1 MTRSTRRSGCSC
13 GDWSGTRSLAAGHQS
28 SWPAK
33 CGARSR
39 TLPRQMTRGKGRNVP
54 VRTASAKPRR
64 RSAAPP
70 TTAVAVIPA
79 VPATAIV
86 VAPAQ
91 DDRLAAAVAQILS
104 ALNSPE
110 SERAYK
116 REWETYVAHLAAK
129 GKSPLNVITLDV
141 QAYLLELRARG
152 KRQNTR
158 ARALAVIRAFYAALS
173 QTGVLAG
180 ANPARE
186 AKNPK
191 GDSAPMKTPWI
202 EAVDLERFLSVAPDD
217 DSFIEQRDYLIT
229 VVLTFTGLRRSEVA
243 RIAINDFEKLD
254 VEGGLLR
261 VHAKGGKYGRVEVVA
276 PLARMLLNWVKEFNI
291 VAGPLFRKSE
301 NGLNAVGTTTVRNAV
316 KRQAARAG
324 FVDHTR
330 FTPHAFRRSLATIAK
345 QRGVSMEIVQ
355 RGLLHSKSETTARYM
370 KLSDAPVAP
379 ANSFI
384 DLLPKKLRNK

>member
-1 MTRSTRRSGCSC
+1 M
-13 GDWSGTRSLAAGHQS
+13 LHQ
-28 SWPAK
+28 K
-33 CGARSR
+33 VH
-39 TLPRQMTRGKGRNVP
+39 NVP
-54 VRTASAKPRR
+54 TRAASARPGR
-64 RSAAPP
+64 RSARPP

-79 VPATAIV
+79 APASTAIV

-158 ARALAVIRAFYAALS
+158 ARALAVIRAFYAALA

-191 GDSAPMKTPWI
+191 GDSAAMKTPWI
-202 EAVDLERFLSVAPDD
+202 EEADLEKFLSAEPDEE
-217 DSFIEQRDYLIT
+217 SFVECRDYLIT
-229 VVLTFTGLRRSEVA
+229 LTLTFTGIRRAEVA
-243 RIAINDFEKLD
+243 RVAIDDFEKLD
-254 VEGGLLR
+254 REGGILR
-261 VHAKGGKYGRVEVVA
+261 VRAKGAKHGKVEIVA
-276 PLARMLLNWVKEFNI
+276 PLARQMIAWAKKHGI
-291 VAGPLFRKSE
+291 TTGALFRRSPK
-301 NGLNAVGTTTVRNAV
+301 GQKCVGTGTVRNAV

-324 FVDHTR
+324 FADHAR
-330 FTPHAFRRSLATIAK
+330 FTPHAFRRSVATIAK
-345 QRGVSMEIVQ
+345 ARKVPTEVIQ
-355 RGLLHSKSETTARYM
+355 RGLLHSKKETTERYM
-370 KLSDAPVAP
+370 KLADKPFAP
-379 ANSFI
+379 ASSFLDI
-384 DLLPKKLRNK
+384 MPKKLRKK